1 MTNYKFQDI
10 DGSKEISSLKSTE
23 NELNIKQQQSKNI
36 KVSDITHGGI
46 FDLKAFNKKVD
57 KVNKINREKSRI
69 KQRIKQLQL
78 KYKPLDYNKLT
89 IEELKN
95 SLLLDTYD
103 MVYEIFSMEK
113 FSIEKINIILSKNYR
128 KLTILFILLIIC
140 IFSYILINFLSE

>member
-10 DGSKEISSLKSTE
+10 DGSKEISSLKSTV
-23 NELNIKQQQSKNI
+23 NELNIKQQQSNNTKA
-36 KVSDITHGGI
+36 SDITHGGI

-95 SLLLDTYD
+95 SLLLDTY
-103 MVYEIFSMEK
+103 
-113 FSIEKINIILSKNYR
+113 
-128 KLTILFILLIIC
+128 
-140 IFSYILINFLSE
+140 

>member
-10 DGSKEISSLKSTE
+10 DGSKEISSLKSTV